1 MRQTNESVYH
11 LTKGKKIPVKWMAP
25 EVLYNSEYTTQSD
38 V

>member
-1 MRQTNESVYH
+1 MRQTNENVYH
-11 LTKGKKIPVKWMAP
+11 LNKGKRIPVKWMAP